1 MSVCGNRWTFCSI
14 ERHAE
19 MKPVTAIFT
28 TLLLCISACSTNSV
42 PNDFGDKL
50 MSIGTASEIGVF
62 HPIGK
67 GICNLV
73 NEYREATTVRC
84 IAYTTGG
91 PDYNAQA
98 VGVGDLKLGFAFSA
112 LSRTPFPTSLR
123 HVMTVYEA
131 PIALLVKK
139 EARIKEVADLRGKR
153 MNIGSPTSGKR
164 LLIDTVFK
172 SAKLS
177 IKDLSATK
185 ELETNDMVEAF
196 CSNEIDAV
204 IEAFSTPNP
213 IYERLIKQCGGE
225 LLALNESLIAQL
237 IKDNPKLEPMNIRVS
252 ESGTE
257 TETTRTT
264 AGQKIILVAQESTD
278 PEAVYRF
285 LKSLLSDLD
294 RVKAINPLLADFN
307 RQKALKPVSGFPS
320 HEGVKRYAKASGIQ
334 VEATR

>member
-1 MSVCGNRWTFCSI
+1 
-14 ERHAE
+14 

-28 TLLLCISACSTNSV
+28 TLLLCMSACSTNSV

-98 VGVGDLKLGFAFSA
+98 VGVGDLRLGFAFSA
-112 LSRTPFPTSLR
+112 LSRTPSPTSLR
-123 HVMTVYEA
+123 HVLTVYEA

-139 EARIKEVADLRGKR
+139 QAGIRELSDLRGKR

-164 LLIDTVFK
+164 LLIDTVFR
-172 SAKLS
+172 SAKLN
-177 IKDLSATK
+177 IKELSVAK
-185 ELETNDMVEAF
+185 ELETNDMVESF
-196 CSNEIDAV
+196 CNNEIDGV

-213 IYERLIKQCGGE
+213 IYERLIKQCDGE
-225 LLALNESLIAQL
+225 LLALNENLIAQL
-237 IKDNPKLEPMNIRVS
+237 IKDNPKLEPMNIRVYDS
-252 ESGTE
+252 VTK

-264 AGQKIILVAQESTD
+264 AGQKIILVAQENTD

-285 LKSLLSDLD
+285 LKSLLTDLD
-294 RVKAINPLLADFN
+294 KVRAINPLLADLDL
-307 RQKALKPVSGFPS
+307 QKALKPVSGFPS
-320 HEGVKRYAKASGIQ
+320 HEGVKRYLKSSGIKRDTNQ
-334 VEATR
+334 

>member
-1 MSVCGNRWTFCSI
+1 
-14 ERHAE
+14 
-19 MKPVTAIFT
+19 MKPITAIFT
-28 TLLLCISACSTNSV
+28 SLLVCISACSTTPV

-73 NEYREATTVRC
+73 NENREATTVRC

-123 HVMTVYEA
+123 HVLTVYEA

-139 EARIKEVADLRGKR
+139 DAGIKELADLRGKR

-177 IKDLSATK
+177 IKELSVAK

-196 CSNEIDAV
+196 CNNEIDAV

-213 IYERLIKQCGGE
+213 IYDRLIKQCDGE
-225 LLALNESLIAQL
+225 LLALNESVIAQL
-237 IKDNPKLEPMNIRVS
+237 IKDNPKLEPMNIRVYDS
-252 ESGTE
+252 ASKS
-257 TETTRTT
+257 ETTRTT
-264 AGQKIILVAQESTD
+264 AGQKIILVAQETTD

-285 LKSLLSDLD
+285 LKSLLTDID
-294 RVKAINPLLADFN
+294 RVRAINPLLADFDV
-307 RQKALKPVSGFPS
+307 QKSLKPVSGFPS
-320 HEGVKRYAKASGIQ
+320 HEGVKRYIKSSGIKGD
-334 VEATR
+334 ANR